1 VIYCVVPQALAGEL
15 LDRLTDYYS
24 DDPNVEV
31 MVDRRAQGG
40 LPGEHSPAKDR
51 RRQRPPGSFP
61 PIDLPANR

>member
-1 VIYCVVPQALAGEL
+1 VIYCVVPQALASEL
-15 LDRLTDYYS
+15 LDRLSDYYS

-40 LPGEHSPAKDR
+40 LPGEHSPATDR
-51 RRQRPPGSFP
+51 RRQRPTGSFP

>member
-1 VIYCVVPQALAGEL
+1 MIYCVVPQALAGEL
-15 LDRLTDYYS
+15 LDRLADYYS

-40 LPGEHSPAKDR
+40 LPGEHSPAEDR
-51 RRQRPPGSFP
+51 RRLRPTGSFP